1 MSHANNLFT
10 QYSLQFESVNVNVGH
25 VPISINEAKFGILN
39 LKAISAPL
47 SQEEH
52 DFIFMVDR
60 SGSMSD
66 YCSDGRSKMQHI
78 VHTLKNMISYF
89 KEHVSIK
96 AYITIHAFD
105 DNIYKIVERCAVDSS
120 NFDEIIAKI
129 DTIRPRETT
138 NIEKALMSIKNTA
151 SEIRTLYTQ
160 NNIINIFMTDGDAT
174 NGKTNPTELA
184 TLVDINI
191 TNAFIGFGIQH
202 DSALLNT
209 IANGPNSEYYF
220 IDKLENSGLVYGE
233 ILHGI
238 IYKLLK
244 NVKLTI
250 QNGFIYDF
258 KNNSWIDKINVG
270 EIVSEADKIY
280 HIISNTPKECIIT
293 VTAES
298 VSDNSE
304 FRMTVI
310 NEDEVS
316 QDLTK
321 YIYRQRTLQH
331 LAIVSDFLKRK
342 HEINVINN
350 FTIFMP
356 SSIDLILSSNSKPLI
371 TEEKTIRGNLK
382 KFIEEMKNYMTEH
395 NLNDD
400 KFFKNLCDDIYI
412 VYRTF
417 GTTYAAM
424 YTVARQTS
432 QGTQRCYT
440 VSQTP
445 DDDTV
450 DLYYSIFPQRCNGN
464 IKRTGFPYSTKIQ
477 RQTNNQYYEDEDYIF
492 DDISHVVSNYA
503 DTPYLTP
510 TSTQV
515 MREISCTYDE
525 NETNTN

>member
-1 MSHANNLFT
+1 MIQADNLFNT
-10 QYSLQFESVNVNVGH
+10 SSIKFECENVNVGQ
-25 VPISINEAKFGILN
+25 VPIPIDEAKFGILN
-39 LKAISAPL
+39 LKANSAPL

-66 YCSDGRSKMQHI
+66 YCSDGRSKMQYI

-89 KEHVSIK
+89 REHSSIK
-96 AYITIHAFD
+96 AHITIHAFD
-105 DNIYKIVERCAVDSS
+105 DNTYKIVERCAVDSS

-129 DTIRPRETT
+129 DTIRPRQTT
-138 NIEKALMSIKNTA
+138 NIEEALMSIKNTA
-151 SEIRTLYTQ
+151 SEIRTLYPQ

-174 NGKTNPTELA
+174 TGKTNPTELA
-184 TLVDINI
+184 TLVDRNI

-202 DSALLNT
+202 DATLLNT

-238 IYKLLK
+238 VYKLLK
-244 NVKLTI
+244 NVTLTI

-258 KNNSWIDKINVG
+258 KKNSWIDEIHIG

-280 HIISNTPKECIIT
+280 HIISNTPEKCIID
-293 VTAES
+293 VTGET
-298 VSDNSE
+298 VSDNSKFKMIVVNVE
-304 FRMTVI
+304 
-310 NEDEVS
+310 ES
-316 QDLTK
+316 HDLTK

-342 HEINVINN
+342 TDKDT
-350 FTIFMP
+350 FTIFAP
-356 SSIDLILSSNSKPLI
+356 SSISSILDNSKPLI

-382 KFIEEMKNYMTEH
+382 KFIEEMKDYIAKH

-400 KFFKNLCDDIYI
+400 KFLKNLCDDIYI
-412 VYRTF
+412 VYRTL
-417 GTTYAAM
+417 GTMYAAM

-450 DLYYSIFPQRCNGN
+450 ELYYSVPTQGAYGN
-464 IKRTGFPYSTKIQ
+464 IKRTCFPVNTKIQ
-477 RQTNNQYYEDEDYIF
+477 RQTNNQYEDEDDVF

-510 TSTQV
+510 TSTRV
-515 MREISCTYDE
+515 MRAISCSYD
-525 NETNTN
+525 NEVNII